1 MYIESWELLQGP
13 SPKKKTVTA
22 VVTSLN
28 NLIGNLMLRLENK
41 GTCKAVLWN
50 WITEKR
56 RMSGNSVVFDRYVSN
71 GRNEI
76 FS

>member
-1 MYIESWELLQGP
+1 MFLETLKLLQGP
-13 SPKKKTVTA
+13 KKKKTPVTA

-28 NLIGNLMLRLENK
+28 NLIGNLMLRVENK

-50 WITEKR
+50 WVTEKT